1 MSPSIHA
8 PGARA
13 PVPSPPGFGG
23 PATWRP
29 IWYAGVVLVLGLL
42 GTWRAQPAVRHSLLP
57 ERTAAPDTSALS
69 AEIRQAGG
77 HVLLH
82 LSGWAK
88 PAVLEDM
95 SAAGLGP
102 LEGYEQLE
110 RLDSIGMNIVGGT
123 IPPGGLD
130 RIAALRYVLRMEPV
144 P

>member
-23 PATWRP
+23 SAIWHP
-29 IWYAGVVLVLGLL
+29 ILYAGVVVVLGLL
-42 GTWRAQPAVRHSLLP
+42 GTWSAQPEIRHPLLP
-57 ERTAAPDTSALS
+57 ERTGAPDTSALS
-69 AEIRQAGG
+69 AEIRQVGG
-77 HVLLH
+77 RVFLH

-88 PAVLEDM
+88 PAVLEEM
-95 SAAGLGP
+95 SAAGLAP
-102 LEGYEQLE
+102 LEGYAELE

-123 IPPGGLD
+123 VPPGGLD
-130 RIAALRYVLRMEPV
+130 RIAALRYVLRIEPV